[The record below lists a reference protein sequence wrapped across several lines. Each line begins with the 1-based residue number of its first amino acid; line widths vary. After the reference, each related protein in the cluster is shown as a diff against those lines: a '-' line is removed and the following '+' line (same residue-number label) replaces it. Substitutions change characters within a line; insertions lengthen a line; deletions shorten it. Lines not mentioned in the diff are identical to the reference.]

1 MITSAISMWYISFM
15 KDEID
20 NKHSSLINAINL
32 CIQRIEKLFAS
43 HAEYVSIYDFIT
55 KMTSN
60 IDNKEI
66 DISCIIQTEQL
77 ESDKSK
83 LVALK
88 IILETQSLSMITK
101 SCNLSY
107 TKRQNRE
114 YLNKIN
120 TLLKE
125 IVIKSEEVFTK
136 VNAIDDLHIK
146 ILYKMS
152 VIMNDLHIRRH
163 NKRLLAL

>member
-1 MITSAISMWYISFM
+1 MITNAISMWYISFM
-15 KDEID
+15 EDEID
-20 NKHSSLINAINL
+20 NKHSGLIDAINL

-43 HAEYVSIYDFIT
+43 HAEYVSMYDFIT

-60 IDNKEI
+60 INNKDI

-77 ESDKSK
+77 EIDKSK

-88 IILETQSLSMITK
+88 TILETQTPSMITK

-107 TKRQNRE
+107 TKIRNRE

-136 VNAIDDLHIK
+136 VNAIDDLQIK
-146 ILYKMS
+146 ILDKMS
-152 VIMNDLHIRRH
+152 MIMNDLHIRRH
-163 NKRLLAL
+163 KKRLLAL

>member
-1 MITSAISMWYISFM
+1 MITCAISMWYISFM
-15 KDEID
+15 EDKID
-20 NKHSSLINAINL
+20 NKHSGLIDAINL

-43 HAEYVSIYDFIT
+43 HAEYVSMYDFIT

-60 IDNKEI
+60 IDNKEV

-88 IILETQSLSMITK
+88 TILETQTPSMITK
-101 SCNLSY
+101 LCNLSY
-107 TKRQNRE
+107 MNRQNRE

-125 IVIKSEEVFTK
+125 IVSKSEEVFTK

-146 ILYKMS
+146 ILDKMS
-152 VIMNDLHIRRH
+152 MIMNDLHIRRH
-163 NKRLLAL
+163 KKRLLAL